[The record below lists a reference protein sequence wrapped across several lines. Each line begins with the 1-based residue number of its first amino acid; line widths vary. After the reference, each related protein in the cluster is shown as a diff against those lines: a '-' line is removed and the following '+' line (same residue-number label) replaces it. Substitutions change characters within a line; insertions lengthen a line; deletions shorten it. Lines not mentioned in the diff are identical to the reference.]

1 MAFLQL
7 GGQWLFVLSDS
18 QVTARDMQGCDFV
31 RGVNG

>member
-18 QVTARDMQGCDFV
+18 QVMAGDTQGCDFV
-31 RGVNG
+31 HGVNG